1 MGATANTALETIFHG
16 KSSISIL
23 INNKVYATIIFVAPT
38 RFLKHQLESCQAY
51 VDKATDSLTRLFS
64 ERRLTDQIEKLTH
77 EHMQIQ
83 TVDPLGLT
91 QLTDSIS
98 RSPRSFG
105 EIRLSVETQTAT
117 LDGRE
122 LNLTKREFDLLNTF
136 LQSAETALS
145 RVQIISRVWVA
156 RSGISSNVLNLTVKT
171 LRDKLEAAGE
181 PRVIH
186 SLRTYGYVL
195 KE

>member
-1 MGATANTALETIFHG
+1 
-16 KSSISIL
+16 
-23 INNKVYATIIFVAPT
+23 
-38 RFLKHQLESCQAY
+38 
-51 VDKATDSLTRLFS
+51 
-64 ERRLTDQIEKLTH
+64 
-77 EHMQIQ
+77 MQIQ

-122 LNLTKREFDLLNTF
+122 LNLTKRELDLLNTF